1 MTDFGQNVK
10 IERDGNKLKIEID
23 LTKEVGKTT
32 SGNSRLAKTSGFQGY
47 QKLVI
52 DGEDYGLQ
60 VGLYKKTNGNGGSS
74 KVVEL

>member
-23 LTKEVGKTT
+23 LTKEVGKTN

>member
-60 VGLYKKTNGNGGSS
+60 VGMYKKTNGNGGSS